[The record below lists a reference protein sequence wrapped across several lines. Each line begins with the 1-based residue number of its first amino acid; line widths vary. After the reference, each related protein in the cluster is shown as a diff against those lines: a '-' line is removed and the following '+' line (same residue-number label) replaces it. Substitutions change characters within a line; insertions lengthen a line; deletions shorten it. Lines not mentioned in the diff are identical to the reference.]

1 MPIVEKSLHLERE
14 SVSPG
19 VVFEPLK
26 GCRQSFLYGTF
37 QWCEGNESQVMVM
50 FTTHRVIIKGKHLDL
65 LPDYF
70 AWQQVRRVKVLGRAD
85 GMLSNNGETPVPVVT
100 DIRIEAVE
108 EGWRP

>member
-26 GCRQSFLYGTF
+26 GCRQGFLYGTF
-37 QWCEGNESQVMVM
+37 QWCEGNESEVVVR
-50 FTTHRVIIKGKHLDL
+50 FTTHRIMIKGKHLDP

-70 AWQQVRRVKVLGRAD
+70 AWQQVRRVKVLGRAE
-85 GMLSNNGETPVPVVT
+85 GMLSNAGDSPVPIVT
-100 DIRIEAVE
+100 DIQIEPVE
-108 EGWRP
+108 EQ